1 MKKRK
6 LDKLDAKQA
15 RVLGHVDR
23 IDERIRDRQL
33 EALDEH
39 RQQLLERRDLLAA
52 RVERNPGDYLSRRE
66 LDDIDRRL
74 AALDTEVRQLR
85 MTDPTGQTGPA

>member
-6 LDKLDAKQA
+6 LDKLEAKQA

-23 IDERIRDRQL
+23 IDGHIRGRRL
-33 EALDEH
+33 EALDGH
-39 RQQLLERRDLLAA
+39 RQQLLERRELLAG

-66 LDDIDRRL
+66 LKDVERTL
-74 AALDTEVRQLR
+74 AALDAEERQLR
-85 MTDPTGQTGPA
+85 E